1 MNVQVDEQL
10 ITLDGQ
16 RLRYDPYYVDLAA
29 REKGRNRI
37 DVVRSMLAQWA
48 SALANLS
55 SEDQILFLPYSLDDE
70 LIECLAAQLKGD
82 QIILRCVEVMAGGCM
97 ISLRDFH
104 SFIHAS
110 HETWKEYPKALLQ
123 CPKEE
128 LVAALRSASAGDV
141 EPAAA
146 PADCHE

>member
-16 RLRYDPYYVDLAA
+16 RLRYYPYYVDLAA
-29 REKGRNRI
+29 REKGQDRI
-37 DVVRSMLAQWA
+37 NAVRSMLAQWA

-70 LIECLAAQLKGD
+70 VVECLAAQLKGD
-82 QIILRCVEVMAGGCM
+82 QIILRCVEVVADGCL
-97 ISLRDFH
+97 INLGNLH

-110 HETWKEYPKALLQ
+110 HETWKQYPKALLQ

-128 LVAALRSASAGDV
+128 LVAALRSASAGY
-141 EPAAA
+141 E
-146 PADCHE
+146 E